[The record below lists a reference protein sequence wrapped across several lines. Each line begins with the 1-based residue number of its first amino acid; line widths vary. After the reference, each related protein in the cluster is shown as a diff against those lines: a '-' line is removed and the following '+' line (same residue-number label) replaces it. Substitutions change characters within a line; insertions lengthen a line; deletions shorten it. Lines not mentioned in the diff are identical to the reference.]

1 MVTEDSKPVQSA
13 MSKLA
18 QARAAANADPA
29 VESDEVK
36 EARRILFDT
45 LAEIEQGKDDPWLK
59 RTVVVL
65 VRKSTRHVVYLDQ
78 NNDVQWWWAR
88 RPDDTAG
95 ISQVQAE
102 VTRLSNDS
110 SFLRHLEFATPWLS
124 RMQPADQSNREALAA
139 TARERLGEI
148 RALLAEAIAHALDT
162 NDLPACQKILKEAE
176 LQIVL
181 EKDRRC
187 RPMFIEYFLA
197 FTLLALSILAVTWS
211 LHYTRVVVVQSFVVN
226 WLSAGAAGVFG
237 ALISAVSRSAELKL
251 EPRSGRSGLRT
262 EALARAILGFGAG
275 FLTGLGFDAGLISGI
290 FKPEAFDAARIFL
303 TTCAGASERIL
314 PTLIGKAD
322 TIAAGKA
329 GPVTS
334 GADAPPPTPSP
345 FPTVL
350 PAVSKSIKSNQVK
363 RVASHE

>member
-1 MVTEDSKPVQSA
+1 MTNEDSKPVQLA

-18 QARAAANADPA
+18 QARAATTVDPA
-29 VESDEVK
+29 IDSDEVK
-36 EARRILFDT
+36 DARRILFDA

-78 NNDVQWWWAR
+78 NSDVQWWWAR
-88 RPDDTAG
+88 RPDDTRI
-95 ISQVQAE
+95 ISHVQAE

-110 SFLRHLEFATPWLS
+110 SFLRHLEFATPWVS
-124 RMQPADQSNREALAA
+124 RVRAGDAAKREGLAA

-176 LQIVL
+176 LQITL

-197 FTLLALSILAVTWS
+197 FTLLTLSMLAVIST
-211 LHYTRVVVVQSFVVN
+211 LHYGQVITLRTGVVN
-226 WLSAGAAGVFG
+226 WLSAGAAGMFG
-237 ALISAVSRSAELKL
+237 ALISAVSRSADLKL
-251 EPRSGRSGLRT
+251 EPRSERSGLRT

-275 FLTGLGFDAGLISGI
+275 FLTGLGFDAGLISGV
-290 FKPEAFDAARIFL
+290 FKAEALDSARIFL

-314 PTLIGKAD
+314 PTLIGKAE
-322 TIAAGKA
+322 TLAAAKVSA
-329 GPVTS
+329 AT
-334 GADAPPPTPSP
+334 GASPAALSLPSS
-345 FPTVL
+345 
-350 PAVSKSIKSNQVK
+350 AVSPVVNKPTKSTNGKKEVT
-363 RVASHE
+363 HE